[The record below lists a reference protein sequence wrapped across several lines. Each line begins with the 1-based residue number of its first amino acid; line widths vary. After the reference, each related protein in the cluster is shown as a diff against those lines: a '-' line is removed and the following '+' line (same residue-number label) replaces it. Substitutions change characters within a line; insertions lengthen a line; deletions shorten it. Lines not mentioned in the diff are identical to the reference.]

1 MKLDVIL
8 CANTADV
15 NMFSHGRSHPNLA
28 IMEPRT
34 IDTVSESVSSDVLAT
49 VSEVHTAA
57 LLSSP
62 DGAIARAAAASL
74 AASISVSHTVQFLGG
89 TPIWELALVGAAVVI
104 IGVLIGARLLEAL
117 SNRDVTLDPMAMM
130 SANDDAERDEEPSDD
145 EPTHTYETYISPDTP
160 DELLSDRGQI
170 IRILV
175 ENDGRTY
182 QYRIVEET
190 GWSKSKGSR
199 LLSEM
204 HDRGEIGKVSVG
216 RENAIVL
223 ADHGPGGSP
232 EADDPSVTVTKSPQ

>member
-8 CANTADV
+8 CANTTDV

-28 IMEPRT
+28 TMEPRT
-34 IDTVSESVSSDVLAT
+34 IDTVSESVSSDVLVT
-49 VSEVHTAA
+49 VGEVHAAA

-62 DGAIARAAAASL
+62 DGAIVRSAAASL

-117 SNRDVTLDPMAMM
+117 SNRDVTLDPVALV
-130 SANDDAERDEEPSDD
+130 SSDD
-145 EPTHTYETYISPDTP
+145 DEQDDEPVEEEPTHTYETYISPDTP

-190 GWSKSKGSR
+190 GWSKSKVSR

-223 ADHGPGGSP
+223 ADHRPEGSP

>member
-8 CANTADV
+8 CANTTDV
-15 NMFSHGRSHPNLA
+15 NMFSHVRSDPNLA
-28 IMEPRT
+28 TMEFRT
-34 IDTVSESVSSDVLAT
+34 IDTVSESVSSDVLVT
-49 VSEVHTAA
+49 VGDVSTAA
-57 LLSSP
+57 SVPLP
-62 DGAIARAAAASL
+62 DGAIVNSTATSFAVIAQL
-74 AASISVSHTVQFLGG
+74 GQFIGE
-89 TPIWELALVGAAVVI
+89 TPLWELVLVAAAVVI
-104 IGVLIGARLLEAL
+104 IGVLIGARLIEAL
-117 SNRDVTLDPMAMM
+117 SNRDVTLDP
-130 SANDDAERDEEPSDD
+130 SAVFATDGDDERDDETSTDD
-145 EPTHTYETYISPDTP
+145 PTHTYETYISPDTP

-190 GWSKSKGSR
+190 GWSKSKVSR

-223 ADHGPGGSP
+223 ADHGPDESSG
-232 EADDPSVTVTKSPQ
+232 ADESSVTVTNSPQ

>member
-8 CANTADV
+8 CANTTDV
-15 NMFSHGRSHPNLA
+15 NMFSHGRSYPSLA
-28 IMEPRT
+28 TMEPRT
-34 IDTVSESVSSDVLAT
+34 IDTVSESVSSDVLVT
-49 VSEVHTAA
+49 VGEVHVAA
-57 LLSSP
+57 FISSP
-62 DGAIARAAAASL
+62 DGATVRSAAASL
-74 AASISVSHTVQFLGG
+74 AASISVSQPVQFLGG

-117 SNRDVTLDPMAMM
+117 SNRDVTLDPAALV
-130 SANDDAERDEEPSDD
+130 SSDDDERDDEPTEE

-190 GWSKSKGSR
+190 GWSKSKVSR

-232 EADDPSVTVTKSPQ
+232 ETDDPSVTVTKSP

>member
-1 MKLDVIL
+1 
-8 CANTADV
+8 
-15 NMFSHGRSHPNLA
+15 MFSHARSHPNLA
-28 IMEPRT
+28 TMELRT
-34 IDTVSESVSSDVLAT
+34 IDTVSESVSSDALAT
-49 VSEVHTAA
+49 VGDASTTTLV
-57 LLSSP
+57 SSS
-62 DGAIARAAAASL
+62 DGAIIHSTVTFFVTSL
-74 AASISVSHTVQFLGG
+74 SLSQIAQFFGE
-89 TPIWELALVGAAVVI
+89 TPLWELILVAAAVVI
-104 IGVLIGARLLEAL
+104 IGVLIGARLIEAL
-117 SNRDVTLDPMAMM
+117 SNRDVTLDPAAMF
-130 SANDDAERDEEPSDD
+130 ATEDDATQDEDPSED

-190 GWSKSKGSR
+190 GWSKSKVSR

-223 ADHGPGGSP
+223 ADHGPG
-232 EADDPSVTVTKSPQ
+232 EAVDSDDSVTVTNSPQ